1 MAKIT
6 RMGQKNLTV
15 SILIIL
21 ILSSCD
27 PVSTLEAN
35 ISNLTTENLTIE
47 FISPDESS
55 SKIIQMASGEME
67 LFQEGF
73 DIGGT
78 YLEPSLIDY
87 DSVVIKNQAGQ
98 ILKVYKES
106 DAGKNIYTINS
117 YWIVDEPSRRF
128 FKYYYEIENQDIK

>member
-1 MAKIT
+1 
-6 RMGQKNLTV
+6 MGQKNLTV

>member
-1 MAKIT
+1 
-6 RMGQKNLTV
+6 MGQNNLTL

-21 ILSSCD
+21 IFSSCD

-35 ISNLTTENLTIE
+35 ITNLTTENLTIE
-47 FISPDESS
+47 FISADESS
-55 SKIIQMASGEME
+55 SKIIQIASGEME
-67 LFQEGF
+67 LFQKSF

-106 DAGKNIYTINS
+106 DARKNIYTINS
-117 YWIVDEPSRRF
+117 YWIVDVPSRRF

>member
-1 MAKIT
+1 
-6 RMGQKNLTV
+6 MGQKNFTV
-15 SILIIL
+15 SILFIL

-35 ISNLTTENLTIE
+35 ITNLTAENLTIE

-55 SKIIQMASGEME
+55 SKIIQIASGEME

-117 YWIVDEPSRRF
+117 FWIVDEPSRRF

>member
-1 MAKIT
+1 MKKLST
-6 RMGQKNLTV
+6 LV
-15 SILIIL
+15 IL
-21 ILSSCD
+21 ILIFSSCD

-35 ISNLTTENLTIE
+35 ITNLTTENLTIE
-47 FISPDESS
+47 FISADESS
-55 SKIIQMASGEME
+55 SKIIQIASGEME

-78 YLEPSLIDY
+78 DLEPSLFDY

-106 DAGKNIYTINS
+106 EAGKNIYTINS
-117 YWIVDEPSRRF
+117 YWIVDVPSRRF

>member
-1 MAKIT
+1 
-6 RMGQKNLTV
+6 MGQKNLTV

-35 ISNLTTENLTIE
+35 ITNLTAENLTIE

-55 SKIIQMASGEME
+55 SKIIQIASGEME

-117 YWIVDEPSRRF
+117 FWIVDEPSRRF

>member
-1 MAKIT
+1 
-6 RMGQKNLTV
+6 MGQKNLTV

-35 ISNLTTENLTIE
+35 ITNLTTENLTIE

-55 SKIIQMASGEME
+55 SKIIQIASGEME

-117 YWIVDEPSRRF
+117 FWIVDEPSRRF

>member
-1 MAKIT
+1 
-6 RMGQKNLTV
+6 MGQKNLTV

-35 ISNLTTENLTIE
+35 ITNLTAENLTIE

-55 SKIIQMASGEME
+55 SKIIQIASGEME

-78 YLEPSLIDY
+78 YLGPSLIDY

-117 YWIVDEPSRRF
+117 FWIVDEPSRRF